1 MLRHKRTIHGGDE
14 DELADEHNESDFDY
28 DDGMDSDLEE
38 HSSEKEEEE
47 ASDEEQDP
55 WNEIIVE
62 AFKQCQ
68 SQFEDRVKDL
78 MDSEN
83 LDQRAARSLAF
94 KQLRSLYRK
103 AVINHFVEKM
113 LWYKS
118 IKHDRI
124 FQATKESVKRLVE
137 EEDYDLDEA
146 WKYAASKRKY
156 LFEGLLKKYLPPT
169 VEDEEQNSDT
179 QNENSDMEDEN

>member
-1 MLRHKRTIHGGDE
+1 MLRHKRTVHGGD
-14 DELADEHNESDFDY
+14 DEELVDEHNESDFDY
-28 DDGMDSDLEE
+28 DDGMDSDQEE
-38 HSSEKEEEE
+38 PSGEKEEE
-47 ASDEEQDP
+47 ASDEEKEP
-55 WNEIIVE
+55 WNEIIDE
-62 AFKQCQ
+62 AFKECQ

-78 MDSEN
+78 MEFEN

-103 AVINHFVEKM
+103 AAINHFVEKM

-124 FQATKESVKRLVE
+124 FQAIKESVKRLVE

-156 LFEGLLKKYLPPT
+156 LFEGLLKQYLPPM
-169 VEDEEQNSDT
+169 VEDEDG
-179 QNENSDMEDEN
+179 NENNDMEDDN